1 MNYMKKLALAFSFC
15 AFLSASLLG
24 ADANRETVAVFVRNG
39 GSDKSVDACL
49 GAFEG
54 ALCSKINE
62 AGFSSMN
69 RNVIITELSK
79 YSKNSSPEAAIA
91 EKLLKVLK
99 GESGG
104 SEDIYSSA
112 SMLNVAKML
121 GADYVL
127 DAQISS
133 LASDTRSYSDLNSN
147 TLTTRTVM
155 RATYSLYEAGI
166 GAGTAGGS
174 VKSDTVIRQTKN
186 LAVEN
191 ADMANE
197 LVDSIAEQIA
207 DSLTADK
214 RKSGG
219 FIPKIKKSYP
229 VQIYCFIEGMR
240 FPHIIVNQKGEYT
253 VGEGYIPAEAGG
265 VTVMLDGAVI
275 GNASSASSVTDERG
289 SLNVFNLPSGIHQMR
304 FERADLKPFDR
315 MVNVSDNMKMFS
327 VYLQMTDDARERW
340 KSDSVF
346 FESLKLNSKLSDAEV
361 ERIEAMAQTYRNS
374 GFKIDYKTDT
384 DQPITIQ
391 QNSSV
396 LPPAIR

>member
-1 MNYMKKLALAFSFC
+1 MINMKKIALAFSLF
-15 AFLSASLLG
+15 FLLSAALWG
-24 ADANRETVAVFVRNG
+24 ASAERETVAVFVRNAG
-39 GSDKSVDACL
+39 ADKSVDACL

-54 ALCSKINE
+54 ALCSRINE

-79 YSKNSSPEAAIA
+79 YSQNQSPEADLA
-91 EKLLKVLK
+91 EKVIRMLEGK
-99 GESGG
+99 SAG
-104 SEDIYSSA
+104 SDEIYNSA

-133 LASDTRSYSDLNSN
+133 MARDTRSYSDLNAS

-166 GAGTAGGS
+166 GAGAAGGS
-174 VKSDTVIRQTKN
+174 AKSDVVIRQSKN
-186 LAVEN
+186 LAVDN
-191 ADMANE
+191 ADVANE
-197 LVDSIAEQIA
+197 LVESIAEQIA
-207 DSLTADK
+207 GSLASEK

-219 FIPKIKKSYP
+219 FIPKIERSFP

-240 FPHIIVNQKGEYT
+240 FPHIVGNEKGEY
-253 VGEGYIPAEAGG
+253 VVADGYIPAEAGG
-265 VTVMLDGAVI
+265 VAVSLDGAVI
-275 GNASSASSVTDERG
+275 GNAASASNITDERG
-289 SLNVFNLPSGIHQMR
+289 SLNVFNLPAGVHQMR
-304 FERADLKPFDR
+304 FERADLKLFDR

-327 VYLQMTDDARERW
+327 VYLQMTDEARERW
-340 KSDSVF
+340 KSDSLF
-346 FESLKLNSKLSDAEV
+346 FESLKRNSKLSDAEV
-361 ERIEAMAQTYRNS
+361 EKIKAMAQTYRNS

-396 LPPAIR
+396 LPPVIR